1 MRFQAK
7 DLTTAGVLL
16 ALGII
21 LPMVIHMSGTNGAV
35 FLPMHIPVLVAGLT
49 LGSTLGF
56 IIGIL
61 SPIINHF
68 LTGMPPVP
76 TVWTMIVELALYGLV
91 SGYLY
96 RKVKMTLLPS
106 LIISMIIGRLG
117 GAITVL
123 ILGKGFGLPLPPIDI
138 YAKAVTLTALPGI
151 IIQIILIPTIIKAYE
166 KNQDPMNW

>member
-21 LPMVIHMSGTNGAV
+21 LPMVIHMSGTNGGAV

-61 SPIINHF
+61 SPIINHM
-68 LTGMPPVP
+68 LTGMSPPFQF
-76 TVWTMIVELALYGLV
+76 IGLC
-91 SGYLY
+91 
-96 RKVKMTLLPS
+96 
-106 LIISMIIGRLG
+106 
-117 GAITVL
+117 
-123 ILGKGFGLPLPPIDI
+123 
-138 YAKAVTLTALPGI
+138 
-151 IIQIILIPTIIKAYE
+151 
-166 KNQDPMNW
+166 W